1 MVSVPSVLDLLGVA
15 VFAVSGA
22 LAAVRSQ
29 LDVFGV
35 TVLAGVTAI
44 GGGVARDVL
53 LGITPPTTL
62 RQWPYLIV
70 PAVVGL
76 VVWRFHPAVAR
87 LRRAMLIADALGL
100 ALFATTG
107 TAVALAAGAPAVTAV
122 LVGVTTGV
130 GGGVLRDVLLREV
143 PLVLRREVYAVA
155 ASLGAVIV
163 VAGDWLGLPTTPVLV
178 LAALSVAVVRILA
191 LWRRWNIPLSW
202 S

>member
-1 MVSVPSVLDLLGVA
+1 MVRPGTAARVGAAVSVPSVLDLLGVA
-15 VFAVSGA
+15 VFAPSGA

-44 GGGVARDVL
+44 GGGVVRDVL

-107 TAVALAAGAPAVTAV
+107 TAVALAAV
-122 LVGVTTGV
+122 
-130 GGGVLRDVLLREV
+130 
-143 PLVLRREVYAVA
+143 RR
-155 ASLGAVIV
+155 
-163 VAGDWLGLPTTPVLV
+163 
-178 LAALSVAVVRILA
+178 R
-191 LWRRWNIPLSW
+191 
-202 S
+202 

>member
-1 MVSVPSVLDLLGVA
+1 VVSVPTVLDLLGVA

-22 LAAVRSQ
+22 LAAVRSR

-35 TVLAGVTAI
+35 VVLAGVTAI
-44 GGGVARDVL
+44 GGGVVRDVL

-70 PAVVGL
+70 PAVVGI

-87 LRRAMLIADALGL
+87 LRRAMLLADALGL

-107 TAVALAAGAPAVTAV
+107 TAVALAAGAPGVTAG

-143 PLVLRREVYAVA
+143 PLVLRAEVYAVA
-155 ASLGAVIV
+155 ASLGAVVV
-163 VAGDWLGLPTTPVLV
+163 VAGDSLDLPATPVLIAGA
-178 LAALSVAVVRILA
+178 LAVAVVRILA
-191 LWRRWNIPLSW
+191 LWRRWNVPV
-202 S
+202 